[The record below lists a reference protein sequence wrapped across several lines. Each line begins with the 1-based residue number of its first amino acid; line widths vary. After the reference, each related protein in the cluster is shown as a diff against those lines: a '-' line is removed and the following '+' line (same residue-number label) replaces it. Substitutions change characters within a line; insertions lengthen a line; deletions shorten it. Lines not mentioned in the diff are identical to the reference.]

1 MNFLYFFNNILS
13 FYNFF
18 QIKYLNII
26 EIFLFDSI
34 LKFNKYKN
42 IFNILLFIRDVIN
55 GTIQYYYQKIT
66 RIFFQSDIHKNKHIV
81 TAFSRSQ
88 FLSLLI
94 IVVHQIPRALVVLL
108 IIRNGNP
115 RKQYETA
122 SAARLTISVII
133 LLTLP
138 RCQWF
143 LC

>member
-1 MNFLYFFNNILS
+1 MEQSNI
-13 FYNFF
+13 
-18 QIKYLNII
+18 IIKKYL
-26 EIFLFDSI
+26 
-34 LKFNKYKN
+34 
-42 IFNILLFIRDVIN
+42 
-55 GTIQYYYQKIT
+55 
-66 RIFFQSDIHKNKHIV
+66 RIFFQSDIHKNKHIA